1 MTRSEE
7 LQRLIPLYLRETGKT
22 TWENIDVAMWAIKRG
37 VKPPKPKTEAEL
49 LAEQF
54 SQALRDEHRRDPE
67 TGLDYRANHAFKEKQ
82 GDKQLTFWVQ
92 LHNATYPQMS
102 ASATNRRDGIIADC
116 TQLKKDA
123 IVWNNKNPNEK
134 QINLILDFEEDVNER
149 LASVGYVQGELV

>member
-22 TWENIDVAMWAIKRG
+22 TWENIDVAKWAINRG

-54 SQALRDEHRRDPE
+54 SQALREEHRLDPE
-67 TGLDYRANHAFKEKQ
+67 TGLDYRANHAFKERG

-92 LHNATYPQMS
+92 LENATHKQMS
-102 ASATNRRDGIIADC
+102 ASITNRRDGVIADC

-123 IVWNNKNPNEK
+123 IVWNNKNQNEK
-134 QINLILDFEEDVNER
+134 QIDLILDFDEDVSER
-149 LASVGYVQGELV
+149 LASVGYVESELV

>member
-7 LQRLIPLYLRETGKT
+7 LQRLIPLYLSETGKT
-22 TWENIDVAMWAIKRG
+22 TWENIDVANWAIKRG

-54 SQALRDEHRRDPE
+54 SQALREEHRRDPE
-67 TGLDYRANHAFKEKQ
+67 TGLDYRANHAFKEKH

-92 LHNATYPQMS
+92 LENATHPQMS

-116 TQLKKDA
+116 AQLKKDL
-123 IVWNNKNPNEK
+123 IVWNNKNPNE
-134 QINLILDFEEDVNER
+134 NSLNMVLDFEEDVSER
-149 LASVGYVQGELV
+149 LASEGYLEVEMA

>member
-67 TGLDYRANHAFKEKQ
+67 TGLDYRANHAFKERH

-92 LHNATYPQMS
+92 LENATHPQMS
-102 ASATNRRDGIIADC
+102 ASVTNRRDGIIADC
-116 TQLKKDA
+116 VQLKKDS

-134 QINLILDFEEDVNER
+134 QINMVLDFEEDTDER
-149 LASVGYVQGELV
+149 LASEGYVQLEVS